1 MRARLRGSGCSRRKL
16 MKKSVRQG
24 VFYMALLAGFAWDVP
39 LAQRNGCA
47 FAQVV
52 QDEFHSSGSSA
63 CPPQVDQEER
73 VARLE
78 RQYRAKAIYLSV
90 AQAQEIYRRTGGK
103 AFYTCGSDCDSN
115 RTVCIKKPQYEA
127 VIAQALKDDVF
138 SSNSPPTAPSS
149 PKPQKD
155 GD

>member
-63 CPPQVDQEER
+63 CPPQVHQEER

-78 RQYRAKAIYLSV
+78 RQYSKGYLFIGS
-90 AQAQEIYRRTGGK
+90 AGTG
-103 AFYTCGSDCDSN
+103 N
-115 RTVCIKKPQYEA
+115 IW
-127 VIAQALKDDVF
+127 
-138 SSNSPPTAPSS
+138 
-149 PKPQKD
+149 
-155 GD
+155 